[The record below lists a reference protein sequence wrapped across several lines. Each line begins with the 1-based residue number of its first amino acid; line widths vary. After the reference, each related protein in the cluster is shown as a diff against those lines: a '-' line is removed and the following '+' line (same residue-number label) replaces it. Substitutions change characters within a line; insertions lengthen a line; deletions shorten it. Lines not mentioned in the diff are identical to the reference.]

1 MSKKGEGIDLSK
13 YRGHFKYRED
23 VRVSE
28 CTNGTFQ
35 VRNKNIGVN
44 IDDLKDSIEVSGLI
58 QPIGV
63 ARSEKSES
71 SDLYKWEIVWGQR
84 RHYAYESLG
93 IEYIPAMVLD
103 KIDGVDVILSA
114 AEGKA
119 LSVVENLIRVDMQT
133 KEIWNAIEDIYLT
146 FAGKGISADAR
157 ICAEKT
163 GLPYGVVKDAIKVE
177 LVKQTQGG
185 EKTYRYAQEKMI
197 PKTKAIDIINI
208 CKKADAI
215 SVDEKKATQFI
226 DYIAAQ
232 DNKLQNNTLAAAK
245 QNPGGTVAQW
255 KKAGLELEKT
265 KLKKVSTEFTP
276 RTIDALSL
284 AADSEGLTPAE
295 WILSTIEDRL
305 STQGYI

>member
-1 MSKKGEGIDLSK
+1 MAKNKGVDLSK
-13 YRGHFKYRED
+13 YKGKFKYD
-23 VRVSE
+23 TVKVAE

-44 IDDLKDSIEVSGLI
+44 IEDLKDSIEVSGLI

-63 ARSEKSES
+63 AKSKATES
-71 SDLYKWEIVWGQR
+71 SDLYEWEIVWGQR
-84 RHYAYESLG
+84 RHYAFESLG
-93 IEYIPAMVLD
+93 MKTIPAMVLD
-103 KIDGVDVILSA
+103 KVLDP

-146 FAGKGISADAR
+146 FGGAGIAADAR
-157 ICAEKT
+157 VCADKT

-177 LVKQTQGG
+177 LVKQSKGG
-185 EKTYRYAQEKMI
+185 EQIYRYAQEKMI

-215 SVDEKKATQFI
+215 TVDQKKAKEFI

-245 QNPGGTVAQW
+245 QNPGGTVGQW
-255 KKAGLELEKT
+255 KKAGMELEKT
-265 KLKKVSTEFTP
+265 KLKRASTEFTP
-276 RTIDALSL
+276 RTYDALIL
-284 AADSEGLTPAE
+284 AADSEGLTANE
-295 WILSTIEDRL
+295 WILSTVEEKL
-305 STQGYI
+305 STQGYL